1 MRSFWTKWLAAGL
14 MALAVGAVHAQA
26 ASDTANPAPGAVTNP
41 AINPPQPLANVASQ
55 NIFDVPPRDLA
66 AEARKQKQRSVVQP
80 GNNAPVWR
88 EVNSDQRHYS
98 SLPDPEAGVLIQRT
112 GQKWRMFR
120 NGVIT
125 VYGGWLLVG
134 VAVAILGFFLWRG
147 MIPLKTPRT
156 GRMIERFT
164 PMERMVHWTMAISF
178 VALAVSGIIMM
189 FGKFFLLPLLG
200 HTLFGWLTYLLK
212 NIHNIV
218 GPLFTLSIIVGFVMF
233 VKDNLP
239 RAVDWQWV
247 RSFGGLASGRHVP
260 SHRFNAGEKLWFWGG
275 LVVFGI
281 IVSISGWVLDMIVP
295 GMDYFRGTM
304 QVANI
309 VHAIAATI
317 MMAMAFGHI
326 YMGTIGMEGAYR
338 AMRDGWV
345 DEAWAKEHHELW
357 YDDIKSGKI
366 PVQRSR
372 AGTATPPVSAP
383 RPSGRG

>member
-1 MRSFWTKWLAAGL
+1 MKSFWTKWLAASL
-14 MALAVGAVHAQA
+14 TALAMGGAYAQQQA
-26 ASDTANPAPGAVTNP
+26 AEVNNPAV
-41 AINPPQPLANVASQ
+41 NPPQSMANIASQ

-66 AEARKQKQRSVVQP
+66 AEAQEQKKRALTQP
-80 GNNAPVWR
+80 GNNAPIWR
-88 EVNSDQRHYS
+88 EVNSDQRNYS

-125 VYGGWLLVG
+125 VYGGWLLVI
-134 VAVAILGFFLWRG
+134 VAVAIGAFFVWKG
-147 MIPLKTPRT
+147 TIPLRSERT
-156 GRMIERFT
+156 GRMVERFT
-164 PMERMVHWTMAISF
+164 PVERIIHWTMAAAF
-178 VALAVSGIIMM
+178 VALAISGIIMM
-189 FGKFFLLPLLG
+189 FGKYFLLPVLG
-200 HTLFGWLTYLLK
+200 HTLFGWLTYILK

-218 GPLFTLSIIVGFVMF
+218 GPLFTLSIIAGFVMF

-239 RAVDWQWV
+239 SAADWRWI

-281 IVSISGWVLDMIVP
+281 IVSVSGWVLDMIVP
-295 GMDYFRGTM
+295 GMTYFRGTM

-309 VHAIAATI
+309 VHAISAVI

-338 AMRDGWV
+338 AMKDGWV

-357 YDDIKSGKI
+357 YDDIKAGKI
-366 PVQRSR
+366 PAQRSKTGSPET
-372 AGTATPPVSAP
+372 AGRPAETP
-383 RPSGRG
+383 GRV

>member
-1 MRSFWTKWLAAGL
+1 MKSFWTKWLAASL
-14 MALAVGAVHAQA
+14 MALVMGGAYAQQQA
-26 ASDTANPAPGAVTNP
+26 AEVNNPAV
-41 AINPPQPLANVASQ
+41 NPPQSMANIASQ

-66 AEARKQKQRSVVQP
+66 AEAQEQKKRALTQP
-80 GNNAPVWR
+80 GNNAPIWR
-88 EVNSDQRHYS
+88 EVNSDQRNYS

-125 VYGGWLLVG
+125 VYGGWLLVI
-134 VAVAILGFFLWRG
+134 VAVAIGAFFVWRG
-147 MIPLKTPRT
+147 TIPLRSART
-156 GRMIERFT
+156 GRMVERFT
-164 PMERMVHWTMAISF
+164 PLERILHWTMAYAF
-178 VALAVSGIIMM
+178 VALAISGIIMM
-189 FGKFFLLPLLG
+189 FGKYFLLPVLG
-200 HTLFGWLTYLLK
+200 HTLFGWLTYILK

-218 GPLFTLSIIVGFVMF
+218 GPLFTLSIIGGFVLF

-239 RAVDWQWV
+239 SAADWQWI
-247 RSFGGLASGRHVP
+247 RSFGGLASGKHVP

-281 IVSISGWVLDMIVP
+281 IVSVSGWVLDMIVP
-295 GMDYFRGTM
+295 GMTYFRGTM

-309 VHAIAATI
+309 VHAISAVI

-338 AMRDGWV
+338 AMKDGWV

-357 YDDIKSGKI
+357 YDDIKAGKI
-366 PVQRSR
+366 PAQRSKTGSPET
-372 AGTATPPVSAP
+372 AGRPAETP
-383 RPSGRG
+383 GRV

>member
-1 MRSFWTKWLAAGL
+1 MRSFWTKWLASAL
-14 MALAVGAVHAQA
+14 MACAMGAAQA
-26 ASDTANPAPGAVTNP
+26 QSASEAVNPAVNP
-41 AINPPQPLANVASQ
+41 SQPLANIASQ
-55 NIFDVPPRDLA
+55 NIFDVQPRDLA
-66 AEARKQKQRSVVQP
+66 AEAREQKQRSVVQP

-88 EVNSDQRHYS
+88 EVNSDARHYS

-112 GQKWRMFR
+112 GQKWRMLR

-134 VAVAILGFFLWRG
+134 VAVAILGFFAWRG

-164 PMERMVHWTMAISF
+164 PFERIVHWTMAISF
-178 VALAVSGIIMM
+178 VGLAVSGIVMM
-189 FGKFFLLPLLG
+189 FGKYFLLPVLG
-200 HTLFGWLTYLLK
+200 HTLFGWLTYILK
-212 NIHNIV
+212 NVHNIV
-218 GPLFTLSIIVGFVMF
+218 GPLFTLAIVVGFVIF

-275 LVVFGI
+275 LVVFGT
-281 IVSISGWVLDMIVP
+281 IVSASGWVLDMIVP
-295 GMDYFRGTM
+295 GMSYFRGTM

-309 VHAIAATI
+309 VHAVSATI

-345 DEAWAKEHHELW
+345 DEAWAHEHHELW

-372 AGTATPPVSAP
+372 GDAAPVSTP
-383 RPSGRG
+383 QPSSRV